1 MVQYRRKP
9 KINEKISIGGGTP
22 LQQYIFRLDALKDWT
37 NTINIIPRVK
47 TFQFKG
53 KAYRATNTEVHK
65 ALDQLV
71 NVGVLDK
78 KK

>member
-9 KINEKISIGGGTP
+9 KINEKVSIGGGTP

-47 TFQFKG
+47 TFQYKG
-53 KAYRATNTEVHK
+53 KSHRATNVEVHK

>member
-1 MVQYRRKP
+1 MIQYRRKP
-9 KINEKISIGGGTP
+9 KINEKISVGGGTP
-22 LQQYIFRLDALKDWT
+22 LQQYIFRLEVLKDWT
-37 NTINIIPRVK
+37 SSINIIPRVK

-53 KAYRATNTEVHK
+53 KSYRASNSEVHK

>member
-1 MVQYRRKP
+1 MVQYRRKS

-53 KAYRATNTEVHK
+53 KSHRATNAEVHK

-71 NVGVLDK
+71 NVGVLDRRN
-78 KK
+78 